1 MSRASQSASLPPSL
15 SALSVK
21 SVFLTRPSSATPSSH
36 APSSSFSALPP
47 PQRNPSYK
55 LSGTCRRH
63 RPTLKL
69 DLSLSL
75 SLSLSLPGRAREHFQ
90 NRVIKLRECTY
101 TQYTHSNKRAGR
113 AMRWS
118 ASQATHEYESYSR
131 LLNTQLGTNV
141 LSFGSL
147 HLTMTHHT

>member
-75 SLSLSLPGRAREHFQ
+75 SLSLPGRAREHFQ

-101 TQYTHSNKRAGR
+101 TQYTHSNKRAGM
-113 AMRWS
+113 AITMRWS
-118 ASQATHEYESYSR
+118 ASQATHESYSR
-131 LLNTQLGTNV
+131 LLNTQLGNKC
-141 LSFGSL
+141 SL
-147 HLTMTHHT
+147 I